1 MLSKLSYL
9 KKQNNPPGEGETPRH
24 VAIIMDGNGRWAKER
39 GLPRVAGHRAGMKVI
54 KEITKTADEMGI
66 KILTLYAFSTENW
79 KRPREEVDYLMRLPQ
94 EYLALELD
102 ELCARNVQLRLL
114 GSEEGLPAPTLK
126 AIKEAIKRTQSNSGL
141 ILNFALNYGSRH
153 EIVQMVKKL
162 AHKVVNG
169 EIGID
174 DIDEKMVC
182 QSLQTGDLPDPDLL
196 IRTKEIRLSNFML
209 WQLAYTEL
217 FFVDVFWPDFTS
229 EHFKLAIQDYQRR
242 VRRYGA
248 I

>member
-9 KKQNNPPGEGETPRH
+9 KKQNNPPAEGETPRH

-169 EIGID
+169 EISID